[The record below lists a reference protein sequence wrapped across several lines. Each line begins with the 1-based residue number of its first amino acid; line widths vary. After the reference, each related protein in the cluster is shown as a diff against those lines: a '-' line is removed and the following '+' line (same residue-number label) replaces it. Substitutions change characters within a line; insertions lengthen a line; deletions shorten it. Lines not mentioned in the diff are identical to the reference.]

1 MAVSPSSTGGST
13 SPPPDAS
20 PRPKPNRRRYAPPEL
35 ALPIMGLC
43 LLVIG
48 GVAYWVVYP
57 QIQAEYH
64 WRQAKKAIYNY
75 DLKQAQEHLEEC
87 LKVRPTDGEVLFA
100 LARTLRRAGK
110 LDEARD
116 YLKKANQHHWVS
128 NQVKLEVL
136 LIKAQTGY
144 LSQLVKQ
151 LQEILEEGHLDDRFI
166 LEALVIGYFRTNF
179 LTEAHRWAT
188 VWIDQHPDDWLARY
202 WHGVVLEAG
211 NQFSLAKDEYEV
223 ALELN
228 PDGFELHLR
237 VAEVLMHNKAS
248 EETLAHYEAVL
259 KTDSTNPIAL
269 HGLARCQ
276 HSLRSREVAK
286 ATLDRLIET
295 NPKFIG
301 AYTLEA
307 QLAEEEDNVDEALDW
322 LKKAQAIDPNDRQT
336 NQRLIEVLRRLNR
349 DAEAKEVEAR
359 TREIEKQ
366 LLRLDD
372 IRKEVLSLPKDVAL
386 RNEAG
391 NILLQLGKP
400 EDAFWWFISAF
411 FINSK
416 DKPTKDGMRKCLQRM
431 GDKEK
436 TDRYKHLL
444 EDPT

>member
-20 PRPKPNRRRYAPPEL
+20 PRPKPVRARYAPPQL
-35 ALPIMGLC
+35 ALPIIGLC

-57 QIQAEYH
+57 QIRAEYH

-75 DLKQAQEHLEEC
+75 DLKQAQEHLEDC

-128 NQVKLEVL
+128 NQVKLEVF
-136 LIKAQTGY
+136 LIKAQIGY
-144 LSQLVKQ
+144 LSEIVNQ
-151 LQEILEEGHLDDRFI
+151 LQDILKEGHSDDRFI
-166 LEALVIGYFRTNF
+166 LEALIFGYFRTNF
-179 LTEAHRWAT
+179 LTEANRWAL

-202 WHGVVLEAG
+202 WHGLVLEG
-211 NQFSLAKDEYEV
+211 GSQFSLAKDEYEE
-223 ALELN
+223 ALALN
-228 PDGFELHLR
+228 PNGFELHLR

-259 KTDSTNPIAL
+259 KTDPTNPIAL

-276 HSLRSREVAK
+276 HSLRSSDDAK
-286 ATLDRLIET
+286 ATLARLIEIH
-295 NPKFIG
+295 PEFIG

-307 QLAEEEDNVDEALDW
+307 HLADLEDRTEEALEW
-322 LKKAQAIDPNDRQT
+322 LKKAQAIDPNDRLT
-336 NQRLIEVLRRLNR
+336 NQRLSEVLMRLKR
-349 DAEAKEVEAR
+349 DAEAKEIQVR

-372 IRKEVLSLPKDVAL
+372 IRKEVLNVPKDVAL

-391 NILLQLGKP
+391 NILLKLGKP
-400 EDAFWWFISAF
+400 QEALGWFISAY
-411 FINSK
+411 FIDKK
-416 DKPTKDGMRKCLQRM
+416 DQPTREGMKKCLQRM
-431 GDKEK
+431 GDKELM
-436 TDRYKHLL
+436 DHYKHLL
-444 EDPT
+444 EGPT